1 MKYLMF
7 LTLAMPILSWG
18 MEGIKP
24 TITLKH
30 AEFFALLEKNRS
42 VRKFSHTIEIPEQ
55 GAHFELLTEHSFHPK
70 SINLDIE
77 KGTKSITIHR
87 NDGEVTGQYDITN
100 DSNKKL
106 AELYMLFNAQ

>member
-1 MKYLMF
+1 MKYLML
-7 LTLAMPILSWG
+7 LTIAIPTFSLAMEKS
-18 MEGIKP
+18 

-30 AEFFALLEKNRS
+30 ADFFALLEKDRWN
-42 VRKFSHTIEIPEQ
+42 KNFSHSIEIPEE

-70 SINLDIE
+70 SIKLDIE

-87 NDGEVTGQYDITN
+87 VDGKITGQYDITN

-106 AELYMLFNAQ
+106 AELFMLYNAQ